1 MLEQQKINSFVK
13 AFWNLN
19 GWRWCRLTVYLTW
32 FTTYINLIPLPP
44 FQVPM
49 EFSLMAA
56 WAAAVRLSFC
66 DNILSVIL
74 QRPHVGCDSDLPNT
88 TWYVGL
94 GETWGAKAR
103 RRQWTNLLNWSLENG
118 WWLTRKKV
126 NLSAACMPGL
136 ASYAPLGC
144 QSHVERDP
152 IKHDSGV
159 TRMHARRQA
168 RLIAATLGSSGHK
181 SAVLS
186 PFLFNTRVCH
196 YWKRWW
202 GNKGFG
208 WWDKVCPLHFFHRSR
223 GEWKG
228 VSIKVVVCSK
238 VVVVVRPPAV
248 KLDNFSQLELV
259 QKAAE

>member
-168 RLIAATLGSSGHK
+168 GTADSSNTGFIRAQKRSFVTIFVQYSSLSLLKTVMRKQRLWLVGQSLPVT
-181 SAVLS
+181 
-186 PFLFNTRVCH
+186 
-196 YWKRWW
+196 
-202 GNKGFG
+202 
-208 WWDKVCPLHFFHRSR
+208 FF
-223 GEWKG
+223 
-228 VSIKVVVCSK
+228 
-238 VVVVVRPPAV
+238 P
-248 KLDNFSQLELV
+248 
-259 QKAAE
+259 